1 VRNLGPALT
10 GVALILFLTG
20 TAIAAL
26 VVFRPTH
33 RRLRSLQQ
41 AAAALGGGQPSV
53 RAPESGGD
61 EVASLARTFNDM
73 ARKLEERTDA
83 LAEADRTRRQLLAD
97 VSHELNTPLAAIRG
111 YVETLQMI
119 DLKLDEPT
127 RTRYLHIVMEETERL
142 EAIVGDL
149 LELARLEGG
158 GGMFKEET
166 VPVAMLFARLRDR
179 HLRVLQER
187 NIRFETVEAPE
198 AADLHGDATRLE
210 QALQNLVANAIRHTP
225 DGGTVRVEAA
235 PADAGIRLTVEDSGP
250 GIDPEH
256 LPYVF
261 DRFYKADASRAG
273 TPHSAGSGLGLSIV
287 QAIVTRHGGTAT
299 ASNVPQGG
307 ARFEIILPRSRR

>member
-1 VRNLGPALT
+1 
-10 GVALILFLTG
+10 
-20 TAIAAL
+20 
-26 VVFRPTH
+26 
-33 RRLRSLQQ
+33 
-41 AAAALGGGQPSV
+41 
-53 RAPESGGD
+53 
-61 EVASLARTFNDM
+61 M
-73 ARKLEERTDA
+73 ARNLEERTDA

-158 GGMFKEET
+158 GGMLKEET

-187 NIRFETVEAPE
+187 NIRFETVEARE
-198 AADLHGDATRLE
+198 AADLDGDATRLE

-225 DGGTVRVEAA
+225 DGGADSVSPSCRRSSPAMAA
-235 PADAGIRLTVEDSGP
+235 R
-250 GIDPEH
+250 
-256 LPYVF
+256 
-261 DRFYKADASRAG
+261 
-273 TPHSAGSGLGLSIV
+273 
-287 QAIVTRHGGTAT
+287 
-299 ASNVPQGG
+299 
-307 ARFEIILPRSRR
+307 